1 MYPQDWAINKEVP
14 YALKKDVIIYSSYN
28 THIFRLSL
36 FIIYKHNI
44 QYITRLFI
52 WATKTIIVLIRQNS
66 FNKTKLVTS
75 CRIS

>member
-44 QYITRLFI
+44 QY
-52 WATKTIIVLIRQNS
+52 KIVYMS
-66 FNKTKLVTS
+66 H
-75 CRIS
+75 